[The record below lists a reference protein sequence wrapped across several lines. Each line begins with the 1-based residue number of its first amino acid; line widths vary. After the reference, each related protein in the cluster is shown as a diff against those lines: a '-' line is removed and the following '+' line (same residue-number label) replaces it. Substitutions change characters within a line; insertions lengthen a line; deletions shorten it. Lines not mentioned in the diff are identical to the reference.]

1 MFQVA
6 ITHTLHDALI
16 DWCLRKFSSVGEI
29 EIMPL
34 GRAKLLKT
42 SSFNTRTK
50 SNIHK
55 KKKTNDETQN
65 QTKDF
70 WSKKTKDID

>member
-6 ITHTLHDALI
+6 ITHTLHDTLI

-55 KKKTNDETQN
+55 KKRQMMRH
-65 QTKDF
+65 
-70 WSKKTKDID
+70 KTKQKTFGVKRQRIID